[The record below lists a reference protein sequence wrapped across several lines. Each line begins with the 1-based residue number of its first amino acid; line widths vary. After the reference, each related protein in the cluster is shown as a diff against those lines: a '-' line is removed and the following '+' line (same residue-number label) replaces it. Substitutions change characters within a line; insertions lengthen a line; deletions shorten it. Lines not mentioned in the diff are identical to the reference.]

1 MVRQPENK
9 NISNHPTSRL
19 LLRLLDEGCQI
30 RLQDETCKGCH
41 TGYAER
47 IRLAKESAQY
57 LCMQLAY
64 WDGRHPCGSANPSQ
78 REMERIRRSIA
89 ADVRQQLTGRLLSM
103 AADNPF
109 LFDEKGRPVCA
120 VPNLAAGLDFVAEA
134 KKQHIRLQ
142 CLNRFECAAPAR
154 FTAFG
159 RLSRLLSCRYRLKAA
174 IIFYLLLEQLPFCR
188 RRFGRM

>member
-19 LLRLLDEGCQI
+19 LRRLLDEGWQI

-109 LFDEKGRPVCA
+109 LFDEMGRPVCA